1 MDIRVERKIVA
12 MLKVLKDARKP
23 LGSTRVAE
31 EIENYGINLSQRTV
45 RYYLAVTDKLG
56 LTKNLGRR
64 GREITPK
71 GEEELQSALVIDKVG
86 LIASRMDTIS
96 YRMTFSPRTL
106 KGDIIL
112 NISLIE
118 KEDFNRSLEYIFPVM
133 EKRLGMGEFIVFK
146 GPEGQLG
153 EYHVPPGKIAVG
165 TICSVTIN
173 GILLSYGIPVVS
185 RFGGLLEIRNGQ
197 PLRFTEIISYD
208 GSSLDPLEIFIKGN
222 MTSVN
227 KVVETGNGLVGASFR
242 EIPAISISEV
252 NKIRKKLE
260 KIGLGGILIIGK
272 PGQNLLDIAV
282 HEGRAGMVVIGG
294 LNPLAAVEEN
304 GIKTQNLAMGSLF
317 EFKKLTHYK
326 TIKQYQDV
334 IVI

>member
-1 MDIRVERKIVA
+1 MDIRVERKIIA
-12 MLKVLKDARKP
+12 MLKVIKDARKP
-23 LGSTRVAE
+23 LGSTRIAE

-106 KGDIIL
+106 KGNIIL

-118 KEDFNRSLEYIFPVM
+118 KKDFYRSLEYLFPVM

-146 GPEGQLG
+146 GSEEEMG
-153 EYHVPPGKIAVG
+153 EYHVPPEKIAVG

-185 RFGGLLEIRNGQ
+185 RFGGLLEIRDGQ

-227 KVVETGNGLVGASFR
+227 RVVETGNGLIGASFR

-252 NKIRKKLE
+252 NKIRKKLD

-294 LNPLAAVEEN
+294 LNPLAAVEEI
-304 GIKTQNLAMGSLF
+304 GIKTQNLAMGSLY
-317 EFKKLTHYK
+317 EFKKLSHFK
-326 TIKQYQDV
+326 TIKTYKDV